1 MTSENML
8 HTIRNQTIIQNKL
21 MTTIYQNEDIIRMS
35 LHESK
40 FLPSLELTFNLEII
54 RLVDVLVK

>member
-8 HTIRNQTIIQNKL
+8 HTIRNQSIIQKKL

-35 LHESK
+35 LHKSK
-40 FLPSLELTFNLEII
+40 FLPSLELRFNLEIS
-54 RLVDVLVK
+54 RRVDVLVK